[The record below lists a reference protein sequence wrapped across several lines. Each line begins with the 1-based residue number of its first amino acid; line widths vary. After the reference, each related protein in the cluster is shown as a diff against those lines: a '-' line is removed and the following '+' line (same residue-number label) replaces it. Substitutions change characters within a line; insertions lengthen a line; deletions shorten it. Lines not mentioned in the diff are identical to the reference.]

1 MRAPRLLLFSLL
13 LAPAALFAAD
23 RITPLQLELPNG
35 RRLPAEIRAPDHAD
49 GRLPAVMLF
58 GGFQGTAEILDRITT
73 GQAVVRASFPYP
85 WDPPRRLRA
94 GNLRDSLLDFRRAVD
109 DTIDGIVALTT
120 ALLARDDVDPD
131 RISIVGASAG
141 APFAVFAAGRAGIP
155 GLVIVQGFGQVPDVI
170 GRQFELKLRQDHGAW
185 VAPVS
190 RLLGRAISCYLDLP
204 APEDDARR
212 LRSGQRVL
220 MITATDDERIP
231 AAATEALWQAL
242 QASDAE
248 IDRVDRPGAHL
259 RGYGDPAI
267 DEILAQAIAWLR
279 SSDLI

>member
-120 ALLARDDVDPD
+120 ALLARAD
-131 RISIVGASAG
+131 